1 LSDASRADSWQGT
14 VSRDYCLLRGIEWQY
29 EIKLVWCGMKDI
41 AGRETRHYLPCIF
54 PGWSHVNYAGT
65 QLAYSSKARDQTNIK
80 LYDNKTGEWR
90 ETCALFLESTV
101 LKARQSAGTWR
112 FSLEHSLLRRYAIT
126 ASN

>member
-1 LSDASRADSWQGT
+1 MRSSLYGVVARIQDERQSILSHASFQ
-14 VSRDYCLLRGIEWQY
+14 
-29 EIKLVWCGMKDI
+29 
-41 AGRETRHYLPCIF
+41 AGRMSI
-54 PGWSHVNYAGT
+54 YAGT

-80 LYDNKTGEWR
+80 TIDNQTGEQR
-90 ETCALFLESTV
+90 EACGLFLESTI